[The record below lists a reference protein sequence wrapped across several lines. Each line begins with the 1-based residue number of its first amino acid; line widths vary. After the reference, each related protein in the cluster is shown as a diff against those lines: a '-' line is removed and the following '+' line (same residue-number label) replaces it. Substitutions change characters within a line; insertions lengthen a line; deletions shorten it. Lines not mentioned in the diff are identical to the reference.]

1 MMGDEMNLKND
12 LIWFG
17 LGVSGTILYQQV
29 RNGNFRKMV
38 RNMNKAKTKMLEDM
52 ENIM

>member
-1 MMGDEMNLKND
+1 MKLKEG

-17 LGVSGTILYQQV
+17 LGMGSTLLYQQV

-38 RNMNKAKTKMLEDM
+38 RKMNSKKTKMLEDM
-52 ENIM
+52 ESIM